1 MKVNRTITR
10 ENAMRV
16 LYQIFLYKKNKIDYT
31 TNGVI
36 EEYMDNIP
44 LEERKII
51 NTELVE
57 GVLNNINDIDNNISK
72 YLENWTIDRLGLT
85 DQAIIRISVYE
96 LLYTN
101 TPNLVCINEA
111 IELSKGMENIKY
123 KVIAAEDIDY
133 EENTFD
139 AITACQ
145 CFWYFDSKIVVPK
158 IKRILSHGGIFL
170 KVYMSYMKEE
180 DITQDSNEIVKQI
193 NNSWEGASPS
203 IQYLKTHYFE
213 NPQMDTI
220 IVDIP
225 VTRESWHGRM
235 LASRGVM
242 AAMNEKQ
249 ISEFGKRHMDMLC
262 KKYPKQFTVKHKVFL
277 TWYTMK

>member
-1 MKVNRTITR
+1 MKANRTITR

-36 EEYMDNIP
+36 EEYMNNIQ

-51 NTELVE
+51 NTEFLKELVE

-111 IELSKGMENIKY
+111 IELSKKY
-123 KVIAAEDIDY
+123 SDEKVSKMINGVLDKIYHEVED
-133 EENTFD
+133 
-139 AITACQ
+139 
-145 CFWYFDSKIVVPK
+145 K
-158 IKRILSHGGIFL
+158 
-170 KVYMSYMKEE
+170 
-180 DITQDSNEIVKQI
+180 
-193 NNSWEGASPS
+193 
-203 IQYLKTHYFE
+203 
-213 NPQMDTI
+213 
-220 IVDIP
+220 
-225 VTRESWHGRM
+225 
-235 LASRGVM
+235 
-242 AAMNEKQ
+242 
-249 ISEFGKRHMDMLC
+249 SE
-262 KKYPKQFTVKHKVFL
+262 
-277 TWYTMK
+277 

>member
-44 LEERKII
+44 LEEHKII
-51 NTELVE
+51 NTDFLKELVE

-111 IELSKGMENIKY
+111 IELSKKY
-123 KVIAAEDIDY
+123 SDEKVSKMINGVLDKIYHEVED
-133 EENTFD
+133 
-139 AITACQ
+139 
-145 CFWYFDSKIVVPK
+145 K
-158 IKRILSHGGIFL
+158 
-170 KVYMSYMKEE
+170 
-180 DITQDSNEIVKQI
+180 
-193 NNSWEGASPS
+193 
-203 IQYLKTHYFE
+203 
-213 NPQMDTI
+213 
-220 IVDIP
+220 
-225 VTRESWHGRM
+225 
-235 LASRGVM
+235 
-242 AAMNEKQ
+242 
-249 ISEFGKRHMDMLC
+249 SE
-262 KKYPKQFTVKHKVFL
+262 
-277 TWYTMK
+277 

>member
-1 MKVNRTITR
+1 MKANRTITR

-16 LYQIFLYKKNKIDYT
+16 LYQMFLYKKNKIDYT

-51 NTELVE
+51 NTEFLKELVE

-111 IELSKGMENIKY
+111 IELSKKY
-123 KVIAAEDIDY
+123 SDEKVSKMINGVLDKIYHEVED
-133 EENTFD
+133 
-139 AITACQ
+139 
-145 CFWYFDSKIVVPK
+145 K
-158 IKRILSHGGIFL
+158 
-170 KVYMSYMKEE
+170 
-180 DITQDSNEIVKQI
+180 
-193 NNSWEGASPS
+193 
-203 IQYLKTHYFE
+203 
-213 NPQMDTI
+213 
-220 IVDIP
+220 
-225 VTRESWHGRM
+225 
-235 LASRGVM
+235 
-242 AAMNEKQ
+242 
-249 ISEFGKRHMDMLC
+249 SE
-262 KKYPKQFTVKHKVFL
+262 
-277 TWYTMK
+277 

>member
-1 MKVNRTITR
+1 MKANRTITR

-51 NTELVE
+51 NTEFLKELVE

-85 DQAIIRISVYE
+85 DQAIISISVYE

-111 IELSKGMENIKY
+111 IELSEKY
-123 KVIAAEDIDY
+123 SDEKVSKMINGVLDKIYHEVED
-133 EENTFD
+133 
-139 AITACQ
+139 
-145 CFWYFDSKIVVPK
+145 K
-158 IKRILSHGGIFL
+158 
-170 KVYMSYMKEE
+170 
-180 DITQDSNEIVKQI
+180 
-193 NNSWEGASPS
+193 
-203 IQYLKTHYFE
+203 
-213 NPQMDTI
+213 
-220 IVDIP
+220 
-225 VTRESWHGRM
+225 
-235 LASRGVM
+235 
-242 AAMNEKQ
+242 
-249 ISEFGKRHMDMLC
+249 SE
-262 KKYPKQFTVKHKVFL
+262 
-277 TWYTMK
+277 

>member
-1 MKVNRTITR
+1 MKANRTITR

-51 NTELVE
+51 NTEFLKELVE

-111 IELSKGMENIKY
+111 IELSKKYSDEKVSKMINGVLDNIY
-123 KVIAAEDIDY
+123 HEVED
-133 EENTFD
+133 
-139 AITACQ
+139 
-145 CFWYFDSKIVVPK
+145 K
-158 IKRILSHGGIFL
+158 
-170 KVYMSYMKEE
+170 
-180 DITQDSNEIVKQI
+180 
-193 NNSWEGASPS
+193 
-203 IQYLKTHYFE
+203 
-213 NPQMDTI
+213 
-220 IVDIP
+220 
-225 VTRESWHGRM
+225 
-235 LASRGVM
+235 
-242 AAMNEKQ
+242 
-249 ISEFGKRHMDMLC
+249 SE
-262 KKYPKQFTVKHKVFL
+262 
-277 TWYTMK
+277 

>member
-44 LEERKII
+44 LEERKVI
-51 NTELVE
+51 NTEFLKELVE

-111 IELSKGMENIKY
+111 IELSKKY
-123 KVIAAEDIDY
+123 SDEKVSKMINGVLDKIYHEVED
-133 EENTFD
+133 
-139 AITACQ
+139 
-145 CFWYFDSKIVVPK
+145 K
-158 IKRILSHGGIFL
+158 
-170 KVYMSYMKEE
+170 
-180 DITQDSNEIVKQI
+180 
-193 NNSWEGASPS
+193 
-203 IQYLKTHYFE
+203 
-213 NPQMDTI
+213 
-220 IVDIP
+220 
-225 VTRESWHGRM
+225 
-235 LASRGVM
+235 
-242 AAMNEKQ
+242 
-249 ISEFGKRHMDMLC
+249 SE
-262 KKYPKQFTVKHKVFL
+262 
-277 TWYTMK
+277 

>member
-1 MKVNRTITR
+1 MKANRTITR

-51 NTELVE
+51 NTEFLKELVE

-72 YLENWTIDRLGLT
+72 YLENWTIDRLGVT

-111 IELSKGMENIKY
+111 IELSKKY
-123 KVIAAEDIDY
+123 SDEKVSKMINGVLDKIYHEVED
-133 EENTFD
+133 
-139 AITACQ
+139 
-145 CFWYFDSKIVVPK
+145 K
-158 IKRILSHGGIFL
+158 
-170 KVYMSYMKEE
+170 
-180 DITQDSNEIVKQI
+180 
-193 NNSWEGASPS
+193 
-203 IQYLKTHYFE
+203 
-213 NPQMDTI
+213 
-220 IVDIP
+220 
-225 VTRESWHGRM
+225 
-235 LASRGVM
+235 
-242 AAMNEKQ
+242 
-249 ISEFGKRHMDMLC
+249 SE
-262 KKYPKQFTVKHKVFL
+262 
-277 TWYTMK
+277 